1 MKKLF
6 MMFAVMT
13 ACAACE
19 KDDGGITMEADRL
32 EGTYW
37 KQTRME
43 CSEYRD
49 GRWEKTLDYGFDGSL
64 DGGGGPMVLF
74 FASGTTLVEYGRLAM
89 TGPDRPTAYRKTRT
103 FDYRPGEKLFLTY
116 GPNGESDDR
125 MDLETFTPGMIVWES
140 VAEYTEPCG
149 SSYQVLTRETFRR
162 FEPDEAWKQSAA
174 QYPDYDEV
182 DWSALR

>member
-37 KQTRME
+37 K
-43 CSEYRD
+43 
-49 GRWEKTLDYGFDGSL
+49 RWEKTLDYGFDGSL
-64 DGGGGPMVLF
+64 DGGGGPTVLF

-125 MDLETFTPGMIVWES
+125 MDLETFTPGTIVWES
-140 VAEYTEPCG
+140 VAEYTEPGG
-149 SSYQVLTRETFRR
+149 SSYQVLTRETFRC